1 MNAKAFDLGSRLL
14 TGVAV
19 AILVAILSYLA
30 VLAIVATGG
39 GVAGP
44 KAVVATMAISAFI
57 AALVLKD
64 EDLPPQDWTD

>member
-19 AILVAILSYLA
+19 AILVAMLSYLA

-39 GVAGP
+39 GVAAP
-44 KAVVATMAISAFI
+44 KAVVSAMAISAFI